1 MTKSERSVEDSQ
13 ASMGVGCTRVVER
26 VLATTGKFSG
36 APAVFKP
43 ALDVPKGGVL
53 WALPALIANGLLRHT
68 HHHFALPKGFYGT
81 THIFLLL
88 AFMALSRIKSNE
100 QLRYNSAGESGI
112 LLGLDRI
119 PEVRTLRRKLDHL
132 SSFGEVE
139 EWSSTLSKEWMN
151 TDLEAI
157 GTLYIDGHVRVYHG
171 KEKLLKRY
179 VSRQK
184 LCMRGISDYWVNDKY
199 GSPFFVVSTPFN
211 SGLINMLRDEI
222 VPRLLKD
229 VPHQPSLAELQ
240 ENPLLMRF
248 MLVFDREGYSPGFF
262 KEMWEKHRIACM
274 TYNKYPKYDWTLNE
288 FHDQTGYSINGE
300 EVKMKIAE
308 RGTLVGQ
315 SDQQIWVR
323 EIRKLTDSGHQTSII
338 CTEFLSE
345 VHVLALQMF
354 SRWCQENF
362 FKYMIE
368 HFGLDALAGN
378 KTDCADETKP
388 IINPEYRKLESQIKS
403 KAGKLGRQLRKFAEI
418 ILSDTPDSKEK
429 EIYIE
434 RKSKLIEEID
444 LLKNDLSRLKAT
456 KKQTLRHITL
466 NDLPEKLQFSLI
478 APKKKAF
485 VDTIKMI
492 AYRSETAMASVLNK
506 AMSRPDDARALLREI
521 YTQEADIVPDE
532 KAGTLTIRLH
542 HLTNRMSDNSAKEL
556 AKNLNETETIYPGT
570 NLQLRYELVSG

>member
-1 MTKSERSVEDSQ
+1 
-13 ASMGVGCTRVVER
+13 MGVGCTRVVER
-26 VLATTGKFSG
+26 VLATMGKFSG
-36 APAVFKP
+36 VPTVFKP
-43 ALDVPKGGVL
+43 ALDVPNGGVL
-53 WALPALIANGLLRHT
+53 WALPALIATGLLRHT
-68 HHHFALPKGFYGT
+68 HNYFALPKGFYGT

-100 QLRYNSAGESGI
+100 KLRYKSAGESGI

-132 SSFGEVE
+132 SSSAEVE

-184 LCMRGISDYWVNDKY
+184 LCMRGVSDYWVNDKY
-199 GSPFFVVSTPFN
+199 GRPFFVISTPFN
-211 SGLINMLRDEI
+211 SGLINMLREKI
-222 VPRLLKD
+222 VPRLLKE
-229 VPHQPSLAELQ
+229 VPNQPTLAELSK
-240 ENPLLMRF
+240 NPLLMRF
-248 MLVFDREGYSPGFF
+248 MLVFDREGYSPAFF
-262 KEMWEKHRIACM
+262 EEMWVKHRIACM
-274 TYNKYPKYDWTLNE
+274 TYNKYPKDDWDLNE
-288 FHDQTGYSINGE
+288 FHDQTGCGINGE
-300 EVKMKIAE
+300 EIKMKIAQ
-308 RGTLVGQ
+308 RGTLLGK
-315 SDQQIWVR
+315 SGRQIWVR

-338 CTEFLSE
+338 CTEYLSE
-345 VHVLALQMF
+345 VHTLALQMF
-354 SRWCQENF
+354 ARWCQENF
-362 FKYMIE
+362 FKYMLE
-368 HFGLDALAGN
+368 HFGLDTLAGN
-378 KTDCADETKP
+378 KTESADETKP
-388 IINPEYRKLESQIKS
+388 IVNPEYKKLESQIKS

-418 ILSDTPDSKEK
+418 ILSDTPDSKER

-456 KKQTLRHITL
+456 KKQTLRYITL
-466 NDLPEKLQFSLI
+466 KDLPEELQFSLI
-478 APKKKAF
+478 TPKKKAF

-492 AYRSETAMASVLNK
+492 AYRSETAMAGILNK
-506 AMSRPDDARALLREI
+506 VMSRPDDARALLREI

-532 KAGTLTIRLH
+532 KEGTLTIRLH

-570 NLQLRYELVSG
+570 NLCLRYELVSV